1 MIHPVLRIASAVAAF
16 AAFLGGIAAIVIF
29 GGSFLFAL
37 LILFAG
43 VMAVPAMFGGA
54 PPMEDDLPRIGEQFR
69 RFRAAM
75 LGCFAAAWLMY
86 AIAAIEH
93 VERLASLGV
102 AFWLIAF
109 VLLFFV
115 VYYRAQLRLARA
127 TN

>member
-1 MIHPVLRIASAVAAF
+1 MIHPALRIASALAAVV
-16 AAFLGGIAAIVIF
+16 AFLGGIAAIVVF

-37 LILFAG
+37 LILLGGVFAL
-43 VMAVPAMFGGA
+43 PAMFGGA
-54 PPMEDDLPRIGEQFR
+54 PPTEDDLPRIDEQFR

-86 AIAAIEH
+86 AIAAFEH

-102 AFWLIAF
+102 AFWLIALI
-109 VLLFFV
+109 LLFIV

-127 TN
+127 TD